1 MTISQLMEVKQPL
14 KKQIYPFI
22 FMKSQRNITKK
33 EQNAAKGGGGRG
45 EFANSLIALLDPPVL
60 DWLSYS
66 HTILSS
72 IIKNWI
78 IE

>member
-1 MTISQLMEVKQPL
+1 MTISQLMEVKQSL
-14 KKQIYPFI
+14 IKQICPFI

-33 EQNAAKGGGGRG
+33 EQKKLLKGGG

-66 HTILSS
+66 HTILSF